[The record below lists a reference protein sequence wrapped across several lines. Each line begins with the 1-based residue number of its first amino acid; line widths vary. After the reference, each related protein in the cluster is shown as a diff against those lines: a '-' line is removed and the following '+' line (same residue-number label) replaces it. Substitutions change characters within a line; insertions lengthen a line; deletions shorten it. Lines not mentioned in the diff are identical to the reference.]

1 MEKKRQRLIRKN
13 HFELNRQQMW
23 RNKRSINE
31 RIKYCQELC
40 HRLGLEITNV
50 TIMRLTDKHN
60 NPRINY
66 INEKNNYDEL
76 KSKRAIKA
84 LKAKDEANLS
94 DLGYDRF
101 FQSFKYDFDLPTLE
115 DVKEKRKDMKKIF
128 QFAENEFGFY
138 NKPSNKIHFVCK
150 NYIQNYGPAY
160 ISTINIKLTGDSI
173 NVAKTGI
180 KILIFAFS
188 LIEEEETPMSVEGN
202 YILGKWEAF
211 KYF

>member
-1 MEKKRQRLIRKN
+1 
-13 HFELNRQQMW
+13 
-23 RNKRSINE
+23 
-31 RIKYCQELC
+31 
-40 HRLGLEITNV
+40 
-50 TIMRLTDKHN
+50 
-60 NPRINY
+60 
-66 INEKNNYDEL
+66 
-76 KSKRAIKA
+76 
-84 LKAKDEANLS
+84 
-94 DLGYDRF
+94 
-101 FQSFKYDFDLPTLE
+101 
-115 DVKEKRKDMKKIF
+115 MKKIF

-160 ISTINIKLTGDSI
+160 RSTINIKLTGDSI

-188 LIEEEETPMSVEGN
+188 LLEEEETPMSVEGN